1 VRYAPRRTARV
12 LRVAKNPPLPPAV
25 APELPPLASEASG
38 GEGRGDF
45 IMEARFARHML
56 RQRRRREAMLGKE
69 LFADPAWDMLLDL
82 FAAEVEGRRVS
93 KSSLVIAASV
103 PQSTALRWMSDLVNA
118 GQLERYPDT
127 ADGRRTFISL
137 TETSFQNIGRLLRI
151 CIADSKAFAA
161 QF

>member
-1 VRYAPRRTARV
+1 
-12 LRVAKNPPLPPAV
+12 
-25 APELPPLASEASG
+25 
-38 GEGRGDF
+38 
-45 IMEARFARHML
+45 
-56 RQRRRREAMLGKE
+56 MLGKE